1 MSRLFKS
8 NALKLGFAVFLWSLA
23 VPTSG
28 LVGQQVEVREECYCT
43 IDDAG
48 NRDCSCSTS
57 EGSRARIGVG
67 FNPDQSAEED
77 ALGVVVSMVAEN
89 SPAEAAGLRE
99 GDVITAVQGL
109 SLLLALDGDMENG
122 FDSDRSIP
130 VQRLQALAGSL
141 EPGDEVEVS
150 YERNGQSHI
159 STLVA
164 EAAPSRAVRLELE
177 GLPDRIAERMRGLG
191 EDREHGVIELHISE
205 EDEINQDRGEG
216 RRQIRILRRA
226 EGSDSSN
233 RLSDEEIHVW
243 RGIDDIGDV
252 DAEME
257 IVIEGL
263 GRAGVRGLTG
273 ISGLGGRGEFV
284 FDREANR
291 PLGGSPRAIFVGSGS
306 PNSDGL
312 ELVKLQPG
320 VADYFG
326 TDGGVLVANVDESS
340 VLGLQPGDVI
350 LRIGERE
357 ADSPDRVRRILR
369 SYDPDEG
376 ITFHIMRNHEEL
388 SVEGQRNH

>member
-43 IDDAG
+43 IDAAG

-130 VQRLQALAGSL
+130 VQRLQALSGSL

-150 YERNGQSHI
+150 YERDGQSHI

-177 GLPDRIAERMRGLG
+177 GLPDRIAERMRGFG
-191 EDREHGVIELHISE
+191 EDREHGVIELHIGE

-216 RRQIRILRRA
+216 RRQIRILRRGG
-226 EGSDSSN
+226 ESDSSS
-233 RLSDEEIHVW
+233 RLSDDEVHVW
-243 RGIDDIGDV
+243 RGIEGIG
-252 DAEME
+252 ERGNERE
-257 IVIEGL
+257 IVLEEF
-263 GRAGVRGLTG
+263 
-273 ISGLGGRGEFV
+273 GRGGARGIFIGE
-284 FDREANR
+284 
-291 PLGGSPRAIFVGSGS
+291 GSPEF
-306 PNSDGL
+306 DGL

-320 VADYFG
+320 VADYFR

-369 SYDPDEG
+369 SYDPEEG